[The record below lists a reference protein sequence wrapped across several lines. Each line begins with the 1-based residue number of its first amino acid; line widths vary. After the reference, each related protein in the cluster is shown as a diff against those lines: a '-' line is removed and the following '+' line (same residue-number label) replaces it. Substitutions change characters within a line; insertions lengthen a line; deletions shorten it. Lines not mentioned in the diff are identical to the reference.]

1 MLKFAIVDV
10 HNIQHKVT
18 QDDLV
23 MVSHKKHW
31 KVGARIVLDK
41 VLLLGTKLYTLIGR
55 PFVPGVRVHCTV
67 EEQTKTSKVII
78 FKKKRRKGYRR
89 TRGHRSWVT
98 MLRVDGIVYD
108 EAQAYE
114 ARVVESLTAAHTQMQ
129 EALQRA
135 TKRSDSTDQT
145 ALLTPTTTAEALVPA
160 ATLALQQ
167 YQSEVATSTPSP
179 TLVSAKHGSDQV

>member
-1 MLKFAIVDV
+1 
-10 HNIQHKVT
+10 
-18 QDDLV
+18 
-23 MVSHKKHW
+23 
-31 KVGARIVLDK
+31 
-41 VLLLGTKLYTLIGR
+41 
-55 PFVPGVRVHCTV
+55 
-67 EEQTKTSKVII
+67 
-78 FKKKRRKGYRR
+78 
-89 TRGHRSWVT
+89 